1 MSMTSSLLSKPAT
14 VRWGMEADHGIRFA
28 NR

>member
-14 VRWGMEADHGIRFA
+14 VHWGMRANHGIRFA